1 MGELDDLTNEYNVI
15 ADGLGGHSIS
25 IANTAITNSTL
36 SGIIAASTSVVKSS
50 VVDHILDK
58 YELNRVAVDHKVT
71 EAEIMKLKEVAP
83 DYVNEIKEKISREMA
98 RDIIKK
104 TTFTKRKDEDTD
116 VNHFIGRVWVFTE
129 AELKDMIKEI
139 QNA

>member
-1 MGELDDLTNEYNVI
+1 MGELDELTKAYNLI
-15 ADGLGGHSIS
+15 ADGLGGHTIS
-25 IANTAITNSTL
+25 IANSAITNAAM
-36 SGIIAASTSVVKSS
+36 SGISAASTSVVKSS

-83 DYVNEIKEKISREMA
+83 DYVNEIKEKIAREMA

-139 QNA
+139 TNA

>member
-1 MGELDDLTNEYNVI
+1 MGELDELTKAYNLI
-15 ADGLGGHSIS
+15 ADGLGGHTIS
-25 IANTAITNSTL
+25 IANTAITNTAM
-36 SGIIAASTSVVKSS
+36 SGISAASTSVVKNSI
-50 VVDHILDK
+50 VDNILDK

-83 DYVNEIKEKISREMA
+83 DYVNEIKEKIAREMA

-129 AELKDMIKEI
+129 AELKAMIKEI
-139 QNA
+139 ENV

>member
-1 MGELDDLTNEYNVI
+1 MGELDELTKAYNLI
-15 ADGLGGHSIS
+15 ADGLGGHTIT
-25 IANTAITNSTL
+25 IANDAITNAAL
-36 SGIIAASTSVVKSS
+36 SGITAASTSVVKNS

-71 EAEIMKLKEVAP
+71 EAEILKLKEVAP
-83 DYVNEIKEKISREMA
+83 DYVNEIKEKISRELA

-139 QNA
+139 ENA